1 MKKHSKRILIALLAA
16 VMALGM
22 TACSEEPADEPS
34 PSEPESSV
42 SEQASEPESSDP
54 EAEEEPGSDAEAEAE
69 TETSEPAAEEP
80 GSGAD
85 TGSSA
90 ASQPAT
96 DTTTSQPAAN
106 QGSTSSQ
113 APAAQAQQPAAN
125 SQSQAPASQNQSQ
138 STSTPPATTQT
149 SNASSGK
156 GPLANYTVSV
166 QDNSTPAVSVSGR
179 SIDGKSGYYFYSAD
193 DDILGYIASNV
204 VSQINRDY
212 KMIQKTDEEHKAWYV
227 EQFNELRGLEGGS
240 GSSGSHSSSS
250 GSTGSGSSEI
260 NIDEY
265 KDEVLRLVNEERENA
280 GLPDLVPHSTA
291 MEFAQIRAEEIS
303 ELFSHQR
310 PDGTFGVYSHY
321 HFGEN
326 IAKGQETPQEV
337 VDDWMSSNTHRS
349 AIMDTVSNSNNTI
362 GIGVYQDDGGILYWV
377 LEFVTWDSEG

>member
-1 MKKHSKRILIALLAA
+1 MKKNNKRILVAMLAMA
-16 VMALGM
+16 MALSL
-22 TACSEEPADEPS
+22 TACSEEPAEDTS
-34 PSEPESSV
+34 SSESESSV
-42 SEQASEPESSDP
+42 SEQVSEPEVSDLEVEEDTSS
-54 EAEEEPGSDAEAEAE
+54 EAEAE
-69 TETSEPAAEEP
+69 PESEYETSEPATDNT
-80 GSGAD
+80 SSTAD
-85 TGSSA
+85 T
-90 ASQPAT
+90 ASQPTA
-96 DTTTSQPAAN
+96 D
-106 QGSTSSQ
+106 QGSS
-113 APAAQAQQPAAN
+113 QAQQPATS
-125 SQSQAPASQNQSQ
+125 SQTDTSSQTQAQAPA
-138 STSTPPATTQT
+138 TQA
-149 SNASSGK
+149 SNTSSGK

-227 EQFNELRGLEGGS
+227 EQFNELRGVE
-240 GSSGSHSSSS
+240 GSSGSTSSGSSDSNSSSS

-260 NIDEY
+260 DIDEY
-265 KDEVLRLVNEERENA
+265 KNEVLRLVNEERENA